1 MFVRESGYSG
11 FGTPKQKT
19 ARTGWWKQGFPQ
31 RELLLDQQRLRMV
44 RTEGQYPPQEASL
57 ADVSIVE
64 AGIAEAVRALESGPQ
79 V

>member
-1 MFVRESGYSG
+1 MFVREPGYSG

-31 RELLLDQQRLRMV
+31 RELLLDQQRLRMA
-44 RTEGQYPPQEASL
+44 RTEGQYPPRETPS

-64 AGIAEAVRALESGPQ
+64 AGVADAARALESERR